1 MSQLTS
7 TLIISRDKSF
17 KRSTKSRASSLKRP
31 TKVTESGTTTP
42 TRKVTSKNSTSQPKR
57 MSTTKVTLDKKAT
70 NTKIQNLQQ
79 ETLGIV
85 TLTSTIKSLNL
96 LARLPTSLVGRTTS
110 TALTT
115 SKTITTRNPTIPQ
128 AATLV
133 VSLN

>member
-1 MSQLTS
+1 
-7 TLIISRDKSF
+7 
-17 KRSTKSRASSLKRP
+17 
-31 TKVTESGTTTP
+31 
-42 TRKVTSKNSTSQPKR
+42 

-85 TLTSTIKSLNL
+85 TLTSTIKSSNL
-96 LARLPTSLVGRTTS
+96 LALQPTSLVGRTTS

-115 SKTITTRNPTIPQ
+115 SKTITTLNPTIPQ

>member
-1 MSQLTS
+1 
-7 TLIISRDKSF
+7 
-17 KRSTKSRASSLKRP
+17 
-31 TKVTESGTTTP
+31 
-42 TRKVTSKNSTSQPKR
+42 
-57 MSTTKVTLDKKAT
+57 MSTTKVTLDKKAI

-79 ETLGIV
+79 EALEIV
-85 TLTSTIKSLNL
+85 TITSTIKSLNL

>member
-1 MSQLTS
+1 
-7 TLIISRDKSF
+7 
-17 KRSTKSRASSLKRP
+17 
-31 TKVTESGTTTP
+31 
-42 TRKVTSKNSTSQPKR
+42 
-57 MSTTKVTLDKKAT
+57 MSTTKVTLDKKAI

-79 ETLGIV
+79 EALEIV
-85 TLTSTIKSLNL
+85 TLTSTTKSSNL

>member
-1 MSQLTS
+1 
-7 TLIISRDKSF
+7 
-17 KRSTKSRASSLKRP
+17 
-31 TKVTESGTTTP
+31 
-42 TRKVTSKNSTSQPKR
+42 
-57 MSTTKVTLDKKAT
+57 MSTTKVILDKKAT

-79 ETLGIV
+79 EALEIV
-85 TLTSTIKSLNL
+85 TLTSTTKSSNL

-115 SKTITTRNPTIPQ
+115 SKTITTRNLTIPQ